1 MSCTVEGCLSVLRS
15 KILQQMLIMLSL
27 DCGWIATSEGRCD
40 SVPRDCFVS
49 QLSSW
54 RFVAQLLQRV
64 VSVTSCAPK
73 VCSLNQGGYL
83 PLLAH
88 RENGLTEIQRVTLQ
102 PCWYE

>member
-1 MSCTVEGCLSVLRS
+1 MSCAVGGCLSVLRS
-15 KILQQMLIMLSL
+15 KILQQMLITLSL
-27 DCGWIATSEGRCD
+27 DCGWIVTSEGRYH
-40 SVPRDCFVS
+40 SVPRDCFAS

-54 RFVAQLLQRV
+54 RFMAQLLQRV
-64 VSVTSCAPK
+64 VSVTSCTPK

-83 PLLAH
+83 PLPAH